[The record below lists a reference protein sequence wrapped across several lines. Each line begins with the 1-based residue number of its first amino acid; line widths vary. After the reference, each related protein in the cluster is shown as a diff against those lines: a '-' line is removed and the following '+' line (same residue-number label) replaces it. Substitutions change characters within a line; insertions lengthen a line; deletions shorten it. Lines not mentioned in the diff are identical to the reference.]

1 MKQTGVSGKDMGV
14 IQVQGK
20 KESIESDHKMPQIL
34 TNMQEFRSRYTELV
48 YLYEVQKQGKLIYAS

>member
-1 MKQTGVSGKDMGV
+1 MGV

-34 TNMQEFRSRYTELV
+34 TNLQEFRSRYTELV